1 MTFRKLLVS
10 LAVSAAFSPVSW
22 ADDCYTSS
30 DAPGTGTCTIT
41 GTMNYFGDGANFTDS
56 VSSPY
61 YVNINLVGQDGAQY
75 TFGGSAGA
83 TLSGPM
89 MMDMNDASG
98 HQTISMDG
106 DYITNTTNYGN
117 QGWSINAVNSNSG
130 LVTTINMNGHSIEN
144 QSTAGDVNA
153 AFEIDSST
161 SNRWFLSDGTI
172 IQSGE
177 NSGAAAFVANGGDF
191 LLENMTMQSV
201 SGVGLFDS
209 GNVVMNGGSIDAA
222 TNGIWMNSFT
232 SLVVNGA
239 NINVNATSGNLSTSQ
254 QAGNDSSYG
263 VNAQSNATT
272 VLNNT
277 TITASKDASLTDM
290 ASGGALNLGNM
301 EIHNSQIDVTNGTG
315 VVTGSSDNT
324 GASDSGIHTA
334 ISGTTITADDGVQSW
349 EGGTLIRQSTVQ
361 GTHSGITMSDGNV
374 VTAGADIS
382 ATGIDRGV
390 SAALISDNGTAT
402 FTDGSLIDGTQG
414 NDGTFAI
421 AQGSGT
427 GTVNLTGAGTS
438 MKGRVVSA
446 GTLNLDI
453 SNDAAW
459 NGSVSNLGGYAGTTN
474 LTLNKG
480 LWNINGS
487 SSVSTLNNG
496 GAIVFADTSGGSP
509 VAEYNTTLTV
519 TGDYTGSNGY
529 LVTNVDSGTGAGSA
543 DQLVVN
549 GDATGNTNVGIG
561 KVAATQAD
569 QAYIPVV
576 TVDGDASGASFT
588 QVGRASVGGYEYLLR
603 SGDNNG
609 HTVWYL
615 SDLTKPSLPPGG
627 GGDTDPPGGGGD
639 TDPPGGGGDT
649 DPPGGG
655 GTITPPPSSGGTR
668 IVAPETAAYES
679 NNLMAYRMMFETYHD
694 RTGSAFAGTGDG
706 TGLFLRTNGGRE
718 TFSSAEGQLKTN
730 SNLISVEL
738 GARLGKYALGE
749 GSLEWGVTGTYG
761 HGNSTSTSSVTG
773 YQAKGMT
780 DGYTGGLYATW
791 LQTADE
797 SRGAYVDT
805 WAKYGNFQNSV
816 KGDDMSEV
824 TYHTNGFAG
833 SVEGGYTFRAYRGQE
848 TSFYIQPQAQMAW
861 VGMDM
866 KDHQDGLGNTVSST
880 DSGNLVSR
888 AGVRLYWEGT
898 SPVNRAQTFRPYM
911 AFNYINN
918 SSNGGVTYKSSMGQT
933 EFSPQGV
940 TNIGQ
945 AKLGVEGKLSR
956 NMTIYASVAQEMGGD
971 GYHSTFGNLGVKAT
985 F

>member
-1 MTFRKLLVS
+1 MLKKIIGATILSISAQCQSADNTSPIVVGSHTQKDSTESNTINIKSGSAISVGSGSLLT
-10 LAVSAAFSPVSW
+10 L
-22 ADDCYTSS
+22 DGS
-30 DAPGTGTCTIT
+30 DTTIT
-41 GTMNYFGDGANFTDS
+41 STGATTANGISGIYSNDGDIISNGTLNISLSDNNSGEQAG
-56 VSSPY
+56 
-61 YVNINLVGQDGAQY
+61 INLTSGA
-75 TFGGSAGA
+75 
-83 TLSGPM
+83 
-89 MMDMNDASG
+89 
-98 HQTISMDG
+98 
-106 DYITNTTNYGN
+106 
-117 QGWSINAVNSNSG
+117 
-130 LVTTINMNGHSIEN
+130 SIELN
-144 QSTAGDVNA
+144 GDSDISIDGSGYGIYSYNSTITLNSSLKISVGGGDVNGIYM
-153 AFEIDSST
+153 E
-161 SNRWFLSDGTI
+161 
-172 IQSGE
+172 
-177 NSGAAAFVANGGDF
+177 GD
-191 LLENMTMQSV
+191 TK
-201 SGVGLFDS
+201 
-209 GNVVMNGGSIDAA
+209 
-222 TNGIWMNSFT
+222 
-232 SLVVNGA
+232 
-239 NINVNATSGNLSTSQ
+239 
-254 QAGNDSSYG
+254 
-263 VNAQSNATT
+263 
-272 VLNNT
+272 
-277 TITASKDASLTDM
+277 ITASKSSSLDIIDTGSSNGAILADAGSLYSLGTVSVKTTQNNSYGIYNKGASIVLAGAENSITTVGDRAYATKTSSSSDTAVNTYIGNAKITSM
-290 ASGGALNLGNM
+290 GDSSGDVYSGKYAAVTIYNSDLISKGDGSSAVYSTSGGAVNIFGSELNISGD
-301 EIHNSQIDVTNGTG
+301 NSTAINADGGSRANIIGTNVNYMSNGSAVSLENNSTILFYDSSINTNG
-315 VVTGSSDNT
+315 
-324 GASDSGIHTA
+324 H
-334 ISGTTITADDGVQSW
+334 
-349 EGGTLIRQSTVQ
+349 
-361 GTHSGITMSDGNV
+361 
-374 VTAGADIS
+374 
-382 ATGIDRGV
+382 TGID
-390 SAALISDNGTAT
+390 SS
-402 FTDGSLIDGTQG
+402 SG
-414 NDGTFAI
+414 NN
-421 AQGSGT
+421 
-427 GTVNLTGAGTS
+427 TVNLNNSLLNAQQGQAVAATTSSTLSLKSSQSHLNGIMTTDDTGVINASLSNDSIWNGTS
-438 MKGRVVSA
+438 SGNIN
-446 GTLNLDI
+446 LNLSD
-453 SNDAAW
+453 S
-459 NGSVSNLGGYAGTTN
+459 
-474 LTLNKG
+474 
-480 LWNINGS
+480 LWNVNGD

-543 DQLVVN
+543 DQLVIN

-615 SDLTKPSLPPGG
+615 SDLTKPTLPPRSGVDGTDPPPPPHGG
-627 GGDTDPPGGGGD
+627 DDTDPP
-639 TDPPGGGGDT
+639 PP
-649 DPPGGG
+649 
-655 GTITPPPSSGGTR
+655 PPPSPSGGTR

-718 TFSSAEGQLKTN
+718 TFSSAEGQLETN

-797 SRGAYVDT
+797 NRGAYVDT

-956 NMTIYASVAQEMGGD
+956 NMTIYASVSEEMGGS
-971 GYHSTFGNLGVKAT
+971 GYNSTFGNLGVKAT